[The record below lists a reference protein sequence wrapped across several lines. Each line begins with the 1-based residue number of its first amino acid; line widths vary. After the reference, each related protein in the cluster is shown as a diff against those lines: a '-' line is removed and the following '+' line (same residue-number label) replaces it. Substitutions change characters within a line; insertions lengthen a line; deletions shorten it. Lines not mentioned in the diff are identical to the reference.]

1 LIRKLIGEIEM
12 NLAESIAQYTVN
24 SFASFLEEEA
34 TSVGTMGGVKTKG
47 NGGKGKGGKY
57 TGVGAPAAVSAGRD
71 DGNLPNDVSLVISN
85 WDSDGSNGGDLN
97 GDGIVDG
104 ADLAI
109 ALGRMS

>member
-1 LIRKLIGEIEM
+1 M

-34 TSVGTMGGVKTKG
+34 TSVGTMGGAKTKG
-47 NGGKGKGGKY
+47 NGGKGKNYGGAKPLA
-57 TGVGAPAAVSAGRD
+57 APAAVSAGRD
-71 DGNLPNDVSLVISN
+71 DGNLPNDVTTVISN
-85 WDSDGSNGGDLN
+85 WGSDGSNGGDLN

-104 ADLAI
+104 ADLTI